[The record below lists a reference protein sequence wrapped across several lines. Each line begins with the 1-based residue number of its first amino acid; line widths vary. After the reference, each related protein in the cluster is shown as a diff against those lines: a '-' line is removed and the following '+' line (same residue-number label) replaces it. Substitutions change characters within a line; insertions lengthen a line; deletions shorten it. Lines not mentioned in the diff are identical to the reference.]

1 MKRFTILLL
10 TLGTLFGAVGA
21 DADTSGLAR
30 WLYDIGKKMPH
41 SAAPGETQEQYL
53 ERLSG
58 MTKSVA
64 IAMKPYANGQG
75 WTTTELSLAELE
87 LWNAETLFDQR
98 IHAGLEHPKWTQDS
112 GRAKCMGQIHVSLL
126 VPQEQWEKLVG
137 TDEGATQLCAD
148 ATARVLVAQAR
159 NCGVWAG
166 QRADRNKVAKVFAAY
181 ASGGKCVPEERDYS
195 RADKWNAFIARRPDR
210 SPIHGFR
217 RAGPGEITPEEIE
230 AARRMSADLGKEP
243 SVHVGSTSLE
253 FGSGPAKYQLLV
265 EKHADNK
272 VGVSVFLKEAIQT
285 GR

>member
-10 TLGTLFGAVGA
+10 TLATLFGAVSA
-21 DADTSGLAR
+21 DADTSGLSR
-30 WLYDIGKKMPH
+30 WLYSIAEKMPH
-41 SAAPGETQEQYL
+41 SAAPGETLEQYK
-53 ERLSG
+53 ERLAG
-58 MTKSVA
+58 MTKAVA
-64 IAMKPYANGQG
+64 VSMKPYANGQG
-75 WTTTELSLAELE
+75 WTTTELGLMVLE
-87 LWNAETLFDQR
+87 VWNAETLFDQR

-112 GRAKCMGQIHVSLL
+112 GRAKCMGQIHVSVL
-126 VPQEQWEKLVG
+126 VPQEQWEKTVG

-148 ATARVLVAQAR
+148 ATARVVVAQAR

-181 ASGGKCVPEERDYS
+181 ASGGACVPTERDYA
-195 RADKWNAFIARRPDR
+195 RADKWNSFIARRPDR
-210 SPIHGFR
+210 SPIRGFR
-217 RAGPGEITPEEIE
+217 RAGAGELTPEAVEE
-230 AARRMSADLGKEP
+230 ARRMAADLGKEP

-272 VGVSVFLKEAIQT
+272 VGVSIFLKEAQA